1 MSGFSSNCLEYI
13 SVNWFSSYLIMRQ
26 NERSGNKHPQPMYNG
41 WNLQMKGCFKGKN
54 TGYKKDPGPLF

>member
-1 MSGFSSNCLEYI
+1 MSGFSFNCLEYI

-41 WNLQMKGCFKGKN
+41 WNL
-54 TGYKKDPGPLF
+54 